1 MQHLLRWSRSLAAV
15 VIGYA
20 VIVALTTLVFREF
33 DGLEYHRSSTG
44 KLILGGAFI
53 SAAGFVGGYVAAWL
67 AGRAPFAHGAAVVI
81 FLIVDTSVV
90 ISRGPRDPL
99 WFTLLSAFGLM
110 AATVFGGALR
120 WWVARTRRA
129 AGLS

>member
-33 DGLEYHRSSTG
+33 DGLEYHRSSAG

-53 SAAGFVGGYVAAWL
+53 AAAGFVGGYVAAWL

-90 ISRGPRDPL
+90 IWRGPRDPL

-110 AATVFGGALR
+110 APTVFGGAMR
-120 WWVARTRRA
+120 WWVARNRRA

>member
-1 MQHLLRWSRSLAAV
+1 MQHLLRWSRSLAVV

-20 VIVALTTLVFREF
+20 VIVVLTTLVFREF
-33 DGLEYHRSSTG
+33 DGLEYHHSSAG

-67 AGRAPFAHGAAVVI
+67 AGRAPFAHGSAVVI

-90 ISRGPRDPL
+90 ISRGSRDPL

-110 AATVFGGALR
+110 AATVFGGLLR
-120 WWVARTRRA
+120 WWVARNRRA
-129 AGLS
+129 AVLS